1 MLTLLQDAKRAM
13 VGFFTQTD
21 SLEYETYKK
30 VSCYMYISFHVI
42 FIKCLLY
49 LC

>member
-30 VSCYMYISFHVI
+30 VSCYIPFHVL